1 MDNICCYDNES
12 KLIQSNEVEGGTLQR
27 YHYLGGKSIQPFF
40 DNFYYDVI
48 PFVYCC
54 RYSKHK
60 SKGMGTSNCH
70 QYLRRRPQSSCLHYV
85 PPRPGEYLIIF
96 KHLAFKKIYICFF
109 NFSKKKNSLLPGVL
123 ISEKTKLQHSVK
135 FKFPFNYNRIWIFK
149 VYTTCKY
156 IDYSSINRFNLF
168 FRSKN
173 TFI

>member
-1 MDNICCYDNES
+1 MDNICCYDKES

-85 PPRPGEYLIIF
+85 PPRPGEYLTWHSRKFIF
-96 KHLAFKKIYICFF
+96 AF
-109 NFSKKKNSLLPGVL
+109 S
-123 ISEKTKLQHSVK
+123 TSVRK
-135 FKFPFNYNRIWIFK
+135 RI
-149 VYTTCKY
+149 VYCQEC
-156 IDYSSINRFNLF
+156 
-168 FRSKN
+168 
-173 TFI
+173 

>member
-1 MDNICCYDNES
+1 MDNICCYDKES

-60 SKGMGTSNCH
+60 SKGMGTSDCH
-70 QYLRRRPQSSCLHYV
+70 QYLRRRPRSSCLHYV
-85 PPRPGEYLIIF
+85 PPRLGEYLLIF

-109 NFSKKKNSLLPGVL
+109 NFSKKKNSLLPRVL
-123 ISEKTKLQHSVK
+123 ISQ
-135 FKFPFNYNRIWIFK
+135 
-149 VYTTCKY
+149 
-156 IDYSSINRFNLF
+156 
-168 FRSKN
+168 
-173 TFI
+173 